1 MSFTI
6 IGLTGPTG
14 AGKTTVL
21 HVLEGMGAAVLDAD
35 AIYHDLT
42 VSSQLM
48 RQELQE
54 RFGPDIYD
62 DQGVLLRKQLGA
74 RVFGNSQA
82 LEDLNAITHRYIQ
95 LEIQR
100 RLDQAQAEGKQVAV
114 VDAIALIESGVADIC
129 HITVAVVAKAETLLE
144 KETAMCRDIK
154 SGMSMVAKAETRI
167 GRIMARDGIDEVYAR
182 KRVEAQKPAG
192 FFETHCQYTLHN
204 DGDDPGQLEQQATAL
219 FAHILHR

>member
-42 VSSQLM
+42 VSSQPM

-74 RVFGNSQA
+74 KVFGDSQA

-129 HITVAVVAKAETLLE
+129 HITVAVVAKAET
-144 KETAMCRDIK
+144 
-154 SGMSMVAKAETRI
+154 RI
-167 GRIMARDGIDEVYAR
+167 GRIMARDGIDEAYAR
-182 KRVEAQKPAG
+182 KRVEAQKPAE

>member
-42 VSSQLM
+42 VSSQPM
-48 RQELQE
+48 RQALQE

-74 RVFGNSQA
+74 RVFGDSQA

-114 VDAIALIESGVADIC
+114 VDAIALIESGVEDIC
-129 HITVAVVAKAETLLE
+129 HITVAV
-144 KETAMCRDIK
+144 
-154 SGMSMVAKAETRI
+154 VAKAETRI
-167 GRIMARDGIDEVYAR
+167 GRIMARDGIDEAYAR
-182 KRVEAQKPAG
+182 KRVEAQKPAE

>member
-42 VSSQLM
+42 VSSQPM
-48 RQELQE
+48 RQALQE

-74 RVFGNSQA
+74 RVFGDSQA

-95 LEIQR
+95 LEIQK

-129 HITVAVVAKAETLLE
+129 HITVAVVAKAET
-144 KETAMCRDIK
+144 
-154 SGMSMVAKAETRI
+154 RI
-167 GRIMARDGIDEVYAR
+167 GRIMARDGIDEAYAR
-182 KRVEAQKPAG
+182 KRVEAQKPAE
-192 FFETHCQYTLHN
+192 FFQTHCQYTLHN
-204 DGDDPGQLEQQATAL
+204 DGDDPGQLEKQATAL

>member
-42 VSSQLM
+42 VSSQPM
-48 RQELQE
+48 RQALQE

-74 RVFGNSQA
+74 RVFGDAQA
-82 LEDLNAITHRYIQ
+82 LEDLNAITHHYIQ

-100 RLDQAQAEGKQVAV
+100 RLDQAQAEGKEVAV

-129 HITVAVVAKAETLLE
+129 HITVAVVAKAET
-144 KETAMCRDIK
+144 
-154 SGMSMVAKAETRI
+154 RI
-167 GRIMARDGIDEVYAR
+167 GRIMARDGIDEAYAR
-182 KRVEAQKPAG
+182 KRVEAQKPAE

>member
-42 VSSQLM
+42 VSSQPM
-48 RQELQE
+48 RQALQE

-74 RVFGNSQA
+74 RVFGDAQA

-129 HITVAVVAKAETLLE
+129 HITVAVVAKAET
-144 KETAMCRDIK
+144 
-154 SGMSMVAKAETRI
+154 RI

-182 KRVEAQKPAG
+182 KRVEAQKPAE

-204 DGDDPGQLEQQATAL
+204 DGDDPGQLEKQATAL

>member
-1 MSFTI
+1 MSFII

-42 VSSQLM
+42 VSSQPM

-74 RVFGNSQA
+74 KVFGDSQA

-129 HITVAVVAKAETLLE
+129 HITVAVVAKAET
-144 KETAMCRDIK
+144 
-154 SGMSMVAKAETRI
+154 RI
-167 GRIMARDGIDEVYAR
+167 GRIMARDGIDEIYAR
-182 KRVEAQKPAG
+182 KRVEAQKPAE
-192 FFETHCQYTLHN
+192 FFETHCRYTLHN

-219 FAHILHR
+219 FAHILQR

>member
-42 VSSQLM
+42 VSSQPM

-74 RVFGNSQA
+74 RVFGDAQA

-129 HITVAVVAKAETLLE
+129 HITVAVVAKAET
-144 KETAMCRDIK
+144 
-154 SGMSMVAKAETRI
+154 RI
-167 GRIMARDGIDEVYAR
+167 GRIMARDGIDEAYAR
-182 KRVEAQKPAG
+182 KRVEAQKPAE

>member
-42 VSSQLM
+42 VSSQPM

-74 RVFGNSQA
+74 KVFGDPRA
-82 LEDLNAITHRYIQ
+82 LEDLNAITHRYIK
-95 LEIQR
+95 LEIQQ
-100 RLDQAQAEGKQVAV
+100 RLDQAQAEGREMAV
-114 VDAIALIESGVADIC
+114 VDAIALIESGVAEIC
-129 HITVAVVAKAETLLE
+129 HITVAVVAQP
-144 KETAMCRDIK
+144 
-154 SGMSMVAKAETRI
+154 ETRI

-182 KRVEAQKPAG
+182 KRVEAQKSAE
-192 FFETHCQYTLHN
+192 FFETRCQYTLHN
-204 DGDDPGQLEQQATAL
+204 DGDDPGQLEKQATAL

>member
-42 VSSQLM
+42 VSSQPM
-48 RQELQE
+48 RQALQE

-62 DQGVLLRKQLGA
+62 NQGVLLRKQLGA
-74 RVFGNSQA
+74 RVFGDAQA

-95 LEIQR
+95 LEIQK

-129 HITVAVVAKAETLLE
+129 HITVAVVAKAET
-144 KETAMCRDIK
+144 
-154 SGMSMVAKAETRI
+154 RI
-167 GRIMARDGIDEVYAR
+167 GRIMARDGIDEAYAR
-182 KRVEAQKPAG
+182 KRVEAQQPAE

>member
-42 VSSQLM
+42 VSSQPM
-48 RQELQE
+48 RQALQE

-129 HITVAVVAKAETLLE
+129 HITVAVVAKAET
-144 KETAMCRDIK
+144 
-154 SGMSMVAKAETRI
+154 RI
-167 GRIMARDGIDEVYAR
+167 GRIMARDGIDEAYAR
-182 KRVEAQKPAG
+182 KRVEAQKPAE
-192 FFETHCQYTLHN
+192 FFQTHCQYTLHN

>member
-42 VSSQLM
+42 VSSQPM

-74 RVFGNSQA
+74 KVFGDAQA

-95 LEIQR
+95 LEIQK

-129 HITVAVVAKAETLLE
+129 HITVAVVAKAET
-144 KETAMCRDIK
+144 
-154 SGMSMVAKAETRI
+154 RI
-167 GRIMARDGIDEVYAR
+167 GRIMARDGIDEAYAR
-182 KRVEAQKPAG
+182 KRVEAQKPAE

>member
-1 MSFTI
+1 MSLTI

-42 VSSQLM
+42 VSSQPM
-48 RQELQE
+48 RQALQE

-74 RVFGNSQA
+74 RVFGDAQA

-100 RLDQAQAEGKQVAV
+100 RLDQAQAEGKQMAV

-129 HITVAVVAKAETLLE
+129 HITVAVVAKAET
-144 KETAMCRDIK
+144 
-154 SGMSMVAKAETRI
+154 RI
-167 GRIMARDGIDEVYAR
+167 GRIMARDGIDEAYAR
-182 KRVEAQKPAG
+182 KRVEAQKPAE

>member
-42 VSSQLM
+42 VSSQPM
-48 RQELQE
+48 RQALQE

-74 RVFGNSQA
+74 RVFGDAQA

-100 RLDQAQAEGKQVAV
+100 RLDQAQAEGKQMAV

-129 HITVAVVAKAETLLE
+129 HITVAVVAKAET
-144 KETAMCRDIK
+144 
-154 SGMSMVAKAETRI
+154 RI
-167 GRIMARDGIDEVYAR
+167 GRIMARDGIDEDRAR
-182 KRVEAQKPAG
+182 ARIAAQKPDEFYRRHCGFTLVNQAG
-192 FFETHCQYTLHN
+192 SQREFETLAAEFFDAVLQFY
-204 DGDDPGQLEQQATAL
+204 
-219 FAHILHR
+219 I

>member
-21 HVLEGMGAAVLDAD
+21 HVLEGMGAEVLDAD

-42 VSSQLM
+42 VSSQPM
-48 RQELQE
+48 RQALQE

-74 RVFGNSQA
+74 RVFGDAQA

-129 HITVAVVAKAETLLE
+129 HITVAVVAKAET
-144 KETAMCRDIK
+144 
-154 SGMSMVAKAETRI
+154 RI
-167 GRIMARDGIDEVYAR
+167 GRIMARDGIDEAYAR
-182 KRVEAQKPAG
+182 KRVEAQKPAE
-192 FFETHCQYTLHN
+192 FFETNCQYTLHN

>member
-42 VSSQLM
+42 VSSQPM
-48 RQELQE
+48 RQALQE

-74 RVFGNSQA
+74 RVFGDTQA

-95 LEIQR
+95 LEIQK

-129 HITVAVVAKAETLLE
+129 HITVAVVAKT
-144 KETAMCRDIK
+144 
-154 SGMSMVAKAETRI
+154 ETRI
-167 GRIMARDGIDEVYAR
+167 GRIMARDGIDEAYAR
-182 KRVEAQKPAG
+182 KRVEAQKPAE

>member
-42 VSSQLM
+42 VSSQPM

-74 RVFGNSQA
+74 KVFGDSQA

-95 LEIQR
+95 LEIQK

-129 HITVAVVAKAETLLE
+129 HITVAVVAKAET
-144 KETAMCRDIK
+144 
-154 SGMSMVAKAETRI
+154 RI
-167 GRIMARDGIDEVYAR
+167 GRIMARDGIDEAYAR
-182 KRVEAQKPAG
+182 KRVEAQKPAE

>member
-42 VSSQLM
+42 VSSQPM
-48 RQELQE
+48 RQALQE

-74 RVFGNSQA
+74 KVFGDSQA
-82 LEDLNAITHRYIQ
+82 LEDLNTITHRYIQ

-129 HITVAVVAKAETLLE
+129 HITVAVVAKAET
-144 KETAMCRDIK
+144 
-154 SGMSMVAKAETRI
+154 RI

-182 KRVEAQKPAG
+182 KRVEAQKPAE

>member
-42 VSSQLM
+42 VSSQPM
-48 RQELQE
+48 RQALQE

-74 RVFGNSQA
+74 KVFGNSQA

-129 HITVAVVAKAETLLE
+129 HITVAVVAKAET
-144 KETAMCRDIK
+144 
-154 SGMSMVAKAETRI
+154 RI

-182 KRVEAQKPAG
+182 KRVEAQKPAE

-204 DGDDPGQLEQQATAL
+204 DGDDPGQLEKQATAL

>member
-42 VSSQLM
+42 VSSQPM
-48 RQELQE
+48 RQALQE

-74 RVFGNSQA
+74 KVFGNSQA

-95 LEIQR
+95 LEIQK

-129 HITVAVVAKAETLLE
+129 HITVAVVAKAET
-144 KETAMCRDIK
+144 
-154 SGMSMVAKAETRI
+154 RI
-167 GRIMARDGIDEVYAR
+167 GRIMARDGIDEAYAR
-182 KRVEAQKPAG
+182 KRVEAQKPAE

>member
-42 VSSQLM
+42 VSSQPM

-54 RFGPDIYD
+54 RFGPDVYD

-74 RVFGNSQA
+74 KVFGDSQA

-100 RLDQAQAEGKQVAV
+100 RLNQAQAEGKQVAV

-129 HITVAVVAKAETLLE
+129 HITVAVVAKT
-144 KETAMCRDIK
+144 
-154 SGMSMVAKAETRI
+154 ETRI
-167 GRIMARDGIDEVYAR
+167 GRIMARDGIDEAYAR
-182 KRVEAQKPAG
+182 KRVEAQKPAE

>member
-42 VSSQLM
+42 VSSQPM

-62 DQGVLLRKQLGA
+62 DQGGLLRKQLGA
-74 RVFGNSQA
+74 KVFGDSQA

-95 LEIQR
+95 LEIQK

-129 HITVAVVAKAETLLE
+129 HITVAVVAKT
-144 KETAMCRDIK
+144 
-154 SGMSMVAKAETRI
+154 ETRI
-167 GRIMARDGIDEVYAR
+167 GRIMARDGIDEAYAR
-182 KRVEAQKPAG
+182 KRVEAQKPAE

>member
-1 MSFTI
+1 MSLTI

-42 VSSQLM
+42 VSSQPM
-48 RQELQE
+48 RQALQE

-74 RVFGNSQA
+74 KVFGDSQA

-114 VDAIALIESGVADIC
+114 VDAIALIESGVADLC
-129 HITVAVVAKAETLLE
+129 HITVAV
-144 KETAMCRDIK
+144 
-154 SGMSMVAKAETRI
+154 VAKAETRI
-167 GRIMARDGIDEVYAR
+167 GRIMARDGIDEAYAR
-182 KRVEAQKPAG
+182 KRVEAQKPAE

>member
-21 HVLEGMGAAVLDAD
+21 HVLEGMGAAVVDAD

-42 VSSQLM
+42 VSSQPM
-48 RQELQE
+48 RQALQE

-74 RVFGNSQA
+74 RVFGDAQA

-100 RLDQAQAEGKQVAV
+100 RLDQAQAEGKQMAV

-129 HITVAVVAKAETLLE
+129 HITVAVVAKAET
-144 KETAMCRDIK
+144 
-154 SGMSMVAKAETRI
+154 RI
-167 GRIMARDGIDEVYAR
+167 GRIMARDGIDEAYAR
-182 KRVEAQKPAG
+182 KRVEAQKPAE
-192 FFETHCQYTLHN
+192 FFQTHCQYTLHN

>member
-1 MSFTI
+1 MSLTI

-42 VSSQLM
+42 VSSQPM

-74 RVFGNSQA
+74 KVFGNSQA

-114 VDAIALIESGVADIC
+114 VDAIALIESGVADLC
-129 HITVAVVAKAETLLE
+129 HITVAV
-144 KETAMCRDIK
+144 
-154 SGMSMVAKAETRI
+154 VAKAETRI
-167 GRIMARDGIDEVYAR
+167 GRIMARDGIDEAYAR
-182 KRVEAQKPAG
+182 KRVEAQKPAE

>member
-1 MSFTI
+1 MSLTI

-42 VSSQLM
+42 VSSQPM
-48 RQELQE
+48 RQALQE

-74 RVFGNSQA
+74 KVFGNPQA
-82 LEDLNAITHRYIQ
+82 LEDLNVITHRYIQ

-129 HITVAVVAKAETLLE
+129 HITVAVVAKAET
-144 KETAMCRDIK
+144 
-154 SGMSMVAKAETRI
+154 RI
-167 GRIMARDGIDEVYAR
+167 GRIMARDGIDEAYAR
-182 KRVEAQKPAG
+182 KRVEAQKPAE

>member
-42 VSSQLM
+42 VSSQPM
-48 RQELQE
+48 RQALQE

-74 RVFGNSQA
+74 KVFGDAQA

-95 LEIQR
+95 LEIQK

-129 HITVAVVAKAETLLE
+129 HITVAVVAKAET
-144 KETAMCRDIK
+144 
-154 SGMSMVAKAETRI
+154 RI
-167 GRIMARDGIDEVYAR
+167 GRIMARDGIDEAYAR
-182 KRVEAQKPAG
+182 KRVEAQKPAE

>member
-1 MSFTI
+1 MSLTI

-42 VSSQLM
+42 VSSQPM
-48 RQELQE
+48 RQALQE

-74 RVFGNSQA
+74 RVFGDAQA

-129 HITVAVVAKAETLLE
+129 HITVAVVAKAET
-144 KETAMCRDIK
+144 
-154 SGMSMVAKAETRI
+154 RI
-167 GRIMARDGIDEVYAR
+167 GRIMARDGIDEAYAR
-182 KRVEAQKPAG
+182 KRVEAQKPAE

>member
-1 MSFTI
+1 MSWTI

-42 VSSQLM
+42 VSSQPM

-74 RVFGNSQA
+74 KVFGNPQA

-129 HITVAVVAKAETLLE
+129 HITVAVVAKAET
-144 KETAMCRDIK
+144 
-154 SGMSMVAKAETRI
+154 RI

-182 KRVEAQKPAG
+182 KRVEAQKPAE
-192 FFETHCQYTLHN
+192 FFESHCQYTLHN
-204 DGDDPGQLEQQATAL
+204 DGDDPGQLEKQATAL
-219 FAHILHR
+219 FAHILYR

>member
-42 VSSQLM
+42 VSSQPM

-74 RVFGNSQA
+74 KVFGDAQA

-95 LEIQR
+95 LEIQK
-100 RLDQAQAEGKQVAV
+100 RLDQAQAEGKQVVV

-129 HITVAVVAKAETLLE
+129 HITVAVVAKAET
-144 KETAMCRDIK
+144 
-154 SGMSMVAKAETRI
+154 RI
-167 GRIMARDGIDEVYAR
+167 GRIMARDGIDEAYAR
-182 KRVEAQKPAG
+182 KRVEAQKPAE
-192 FFETHCQYTLHN
+192 FFETPCQYTLHN

>member
-42 VSSQLM
+42 VSSQPM
-48 RQELQE
+48 RQALQE

-74 RVFGNSQA
+74 KVFGDSQA
-82 LEDLNAITHRYIQ
+82 LEDLNTITHRYIQ

-129 HITVAVVAKAETLLE
+129 HITVAVVAKAET
-144 KETAMCRDIK
+144 
-154 SGMSMVAKAETRI
+154 RI
-167 GRIMARDGIDEVYAR
+167 GRIMARDGIDEAYAR
-182 KRVEAQKPAG
+182 KRVEAQKPAE

>member
-42 VSSQLM
+42 VSSQPM
-48 RQELQE
+48 RQALQE

-74 RVFGNSQA
+74 RVFGDAQA

-100 RLDQAQAEGKQVAV
+100 RLDQAQAEGKEVAV

-129 HITVAVVAKAETLLE
+129 HITVAVVAKAET
-144 KETAMCRDIK
+144 
-154 SGMSMVAKAETRI
+154 RI
-167 GRIMARDGIDEVYAR
+167 GRIMARDGIDEAYAR
-182 KRVEAQKPAG
+182 KRVEAQKPAE

>member
-21 HVLEGMGAAVLDAD
+21 HVLEGLGAAVLDAD

-42 VSSQLM
+42 VSSQPM
-48 RQELQE
+48 RQALQE

-62 DQGVLLRKQLGA
+62 DQGVLLRKQLGTK
-74 RVFGNSQA
+74 VFGDAQA

-95 LEIQR
+95 LEIQK

-129 HITVAVVAKAETLLE
+129 HITVAVVAKT
-144 KETAMCRDIK
+144 
-154 SGMSMVAKAETRI
+154 ETRI
-167 GRIMARDGIDEVYAR
+167 GRIMARDGIDEAYAR
-182 KRVEAQKPAG
+182 KRVEAQKPAE